1 MRNSWKK
8 TAAFVL
14 AFTLVGKGGLF
25 GGTTIIAHAADE
37 VSENI
42 SLVAS
47 DSSNLSTISGTHYS
61 VSCGYMVADDKGMR
75 VNSFGALTINARK
88 GETISKVILSYSEGG
103 YRNIYHTV
111 KADTEIHY
119 LLQ

>member
-1 MRNSWKK
+1 MKNSWKK

-14 AFTLVGKGGLF
+14 AFTLVAAPLTQTAGKDGLF

-47 DSSNLSTISGTHYS
+47 DSSNLKTISGTHYS
-61 VSCGYMVADDKGMR
+61 VSCGYMGYALQCFMR
-75 VNSFGALTINARK
+75 
-88 GETISKVILSYSEGG
+88 
-103 YRNIYHTV
+103 IYV
-111 KADTEIHY
+111 CW
-119 LLQ
+119 Q